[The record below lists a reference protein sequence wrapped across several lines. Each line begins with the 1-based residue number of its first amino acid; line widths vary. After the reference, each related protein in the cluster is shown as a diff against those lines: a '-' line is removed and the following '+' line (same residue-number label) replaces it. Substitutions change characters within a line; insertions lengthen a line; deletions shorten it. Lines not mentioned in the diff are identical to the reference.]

1 MIYFEGEN
9 VKSHV
14 VAGQKKRTSVNLLSW
29 RNCEVSTVGK
39 ALPWGLS
46 NKMRQLQ
53 NNENH
58 ISHQEANSLILKKIL
73 V

>member
-9 VKSHV
+9 VKSRV
-14 VAGQKKRTSVNLLSW
+14 VAGQKKRTSVNLLSC
-29 RNCEVSTVGK
+29 RNREVSTVGK
-39 ALPWGLS
+39 ALRWGLS